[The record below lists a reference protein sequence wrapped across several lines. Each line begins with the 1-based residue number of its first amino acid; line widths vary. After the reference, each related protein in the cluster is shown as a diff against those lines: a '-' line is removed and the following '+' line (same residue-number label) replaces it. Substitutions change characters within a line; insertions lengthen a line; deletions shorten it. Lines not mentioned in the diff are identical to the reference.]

1 MTVARSVPQAYIV
14 DALRTPTGRRR
25 GGLAHVHAADL
36 GAHAL
41 RSLVDRNPIPAE
53 DYDDVVFGA
62 IDTIGPLSFNVART
76 AWLTAGLPLTVPG
89 VTIDRM
95 CGSSQ
100 QAIHF
105 AAQAVMSGTQDVVI
119 AGGVQT
125 MSQIPIGYAFEAAAP
140 LGHPDPFSKS
150 QGWVARFGTDPV
162 SQFHGASLIAEKW
175 GFSREAMEVF
185 SLESHDRAL
194 RAQAEGRFDREI
206 VPLEGVTKDET
217 PRRTSLEKMASL
229 DPLPG
234 FPRLTAGIASQTC
247 DAAAAV
253 LIVSEAAVKRYNLT
267 PRARIYHMSVMGD
280 DPIWMLTAPIPASKR
295 AIGRAGLSWSDIDV
309 VECNEA
315 FASVPMAWLAEID
328 FPHERFNPNGGGISL
343 GHPIGATGARIM
355 TTMLHELERTG
366 GRYGL
371 QTMCEGGGTANVTI
385 IERLG

>member
-1 MTVARSVPQAYIV
+1 MTAQQREAYIV
-14 DALRTPTGRRR
+14 NAIRTPTGRRR

-36 GAHAL
+36 GGFIL
-41 RSLVDRNPIPAE
+41 RNIVERNAIPAE

-62 IDTIGPLSFNVART
+62 INSVGPLAGNIART
-76 AWLTAGLPLTVPG
+76 CWLAAGLPLAVPG

-100 QAIHF
+100 QAVHF

-125 MSQIPIGYAFEAAAP
+125 MSQIPIGYAMGAGAP
-140 LGHPDPFSKS
+140 LGMPDPFSGS
-150 QGWVARFGTDPV
+150 VGWVARFGGQPV
-162 SQFHGASLIAEKW
+162 SQFHGASMIAEKF
-175 GFSREAMEVF
+175 GLSREAMEVF
-185 SLESHDRAL
+185 ALESHNRAL

-206 VPLEGVTKDET
+206 IPLEGVQRDET
-217 PRRTSLEKMASL
+217 PRATSLEKMATL
-229 DPLPG
+229 EPLPG
-234 FPRLTAGIASQTC
+234 FPKLTAGIASQTC

-253 LIVSEAAVKRYNLT
+253 LVVSEAAVQRYGLK
-267 PRARIYHMSVMGD
+267 PRARIHHMSVLGD
-280 DPIWMLTAPIPASKR
+280 DPIWMLTAPIPASRR
-295 AIGRAGLSWSDIDV
+295 AIERAGMKWQDIDV

-355 TTMLHELERTG
+355 TTLLHELERTG

-371 QTMCEGGGTANVTI
+371 QTMCEGGGVANVTI
-385 IERLG
+385 VERL

>member
-1 MTVARSVPQAYIV
+1 MSAQQREAYIV
-14 DALRTPTGRRR
+14 DAIRTPTGRRR

-36 GAHAL
+36 GGFIL
-41 RSLVDRNPIPAE
+41 RQIVERNAIPAE

-62 IDTIGPLSFNVART
+62 IDSVGPLAGNIART
-76 AWLTAGLPLTVPG
+76 CWLAAGLPLTVPG

-100 QAIHF
+100 QAVHF

-125 MSQIPIGYAFEAAAP
+125 MSQIPIGYAMGAGAP
-140 LGHPDPFSKS
+140 LGMPDPFSGS
-150 QGWVARFGTDPV
+150 LGWVVRFGGQPV
-162 SQFHGASLIAEKW
+162 SQFHGASMIAEKW

-185 SLESHDRAL
+185 ALESHNRAL
-194 RAQAEGRFDREI
+194 RAQAEGRFEREI
-206 VPLEGVTKDET
+206 VALEGVLRDET
-217 PRRTSLEKMASL
+217 PRATSLEKMATL
-229 DPLPG
+229 EPLPG

-253 LIVSEAAVKRYNLT
+253 LVVSEEAVKRFGLQ
-267 PRARIYHMSVMGD
+267 PRARIHHMCVLGD

-295 AIGRAGLSWSDIDV
+295 AIERAGMTWQDIDV

-328 FPHERFNPNGGGISL
+328 FPYERFNPNGGGISL

-355 TTMLHELERTG
+355 TTLLHELERTG

-371 QTMCEGGGTANVTI
+371 QTMCEGGGVANVTI
-385 IERLG
+385 IERL